1 MSNERQRYYFVD
13 GTCDTNA
20 RNATR
25 GNRSFDFFVQ
35 AAQRWA
41 RRAEERLRDNN
52 DTDFARVFNV
62 IFKARKNDRTPL
74 PRPHRWQ
81 NRFGYQNDRDWVT
94 TFDHVVNVLF
104 DFGNNWRR
112 TYNREEATLRFF
124 SDNRR
129 RWLDG
134 GPDPVSQ
141 QERRYDPINHVWY
154 MGDVAALDYGQAVG
168 SDGIPGSGQFPHFHP
183 NARQHTRRENPRR
196 YVIDISNNAWNG
208 FHDWDQ
214 VLGSRGARFNNVTI
228 NDIISGS
235 MTRLYV
241 QNSCGLQGLK
251 CSHPITTPTAAVFIG
266 CCYHTHQ
273 LISKQWRSFE
283 NYV

>member
-1 MSNERQRYYFVD
+1 MMSTDRYFYYFVD
-13 GTCDTNA
+13 VTCDTNA

-35 AAQRWA
+35 TAQRWA
-41 RRAEERLRDNN
+41 RRAVERLRDNK
-52 DTDFARVFNV
+52 DSDFARVFNV

-81 NRFGYQNDRDWVT
+81 NRFGYQSDRSWVP
-94 TFDHVVNVLF
+94 TFDHVVNVLS

-112 TYNREEATLRFF
+112 TDNRQEANLRFF

-134 GPDPVSQ
+134 GPDPVSRQ
-141 QERRYDPINHVWY
+141 ARRYDPVNHLWY
-154 MGDVAALDYGQAVG
+154 MGNVAALDHGQAVG
-168 SDGIPGSGQFPHFHP
+168 LDGIPGSEQFPHF
-183 NARQHTRRENPRR
+183 NASARQYAQRENPKR
-196 YVIDISNNAWNG
+196 YVIDISNNAWNE
-208 FHDWDQ
+208 FRDWDQ
-214 VLGSRGARFNNVTI
+214 VLGSRGASFSNVTI

-241 QNSCGLQGLK
+241 QNHMRPSR
-251 CSHPITTPTAAVFIG
+251 PPTQSQLRRWLSLTLVA
-266 CCYHTHQ
+266 HQ
-273 LISKQWRSFE
+273 LIGQAWRVF
-283 NYV
+283 